1 MINTYLGYQ
10 LVSRDMAKSLERVE
24 KQPMVERDT
33 AYYLE
38 NITKVKSIEEF
49 MANDKLFRYA
59 MKAHGLEDMNY
70 AKAFM
75 RKALEGGIDD
85 DASFANKLTDK
96 RYHEFVDTFNFVRHG
111 ETTTV
116 FTKAQQGTVDKY
128 LRQTLEETQGA
139 QNEGVRLA
147 LYFERKAPEITSFY
161 SILAD
166 GALAEVLRTT
176 LGLSDAFATGDI
188 EKQVA
193 YFEQRLDIEDLQDPE
208 KLSKFLRTFTAMWET
223 KNPTASAQSAMST
236 LFAQSVEYG
245 LSPNLMLTIQSM
257 RR

>member
-10 LVSRDMAKSLERVE
+10 LVSRDMAKSLARVE

-38 NITKVKSIEEF
+38 NITKVKSIDAF
-49 MANDKLFRYA
+49 MADDKLFRYA

-96 RYHEFVDTFNFVRHG
+96 RYYEFVETFNFVRHG
-111 ETTTV
+111 ETATV

-128 LRQTLEETQGA
+128 VRQTLEEDQGA

-147 LYFERKAPEITSFY
+147 LYFERKASEITSFY

-166 GALAEVLRTT
+166 GALSEVLRTT
-176 LGLSDAFATGDI
+176 LGLPDAFATGDI
-188 EKQVA
+188 DKQVA
-193 YFEQRLDIEDLQDPE
+193 YFEQRVDIEDFQDPE
-208 KLSKFLRTFTAMWET
+208 KLDKFLKTFTAMWET
-223 KNPTASAQSAMST
+223 KNPSSSAQSAMSA

-245 LSPNLMLTIQSM
+245 LSTNL
-257 RR
+257 